1 MILIHIVV
9 YEEDTR
15 PAGCAHC
22 SVFNSSPLES
32 SPSSP
37 ALHCGTFPTHTQ
49 VFKAH
54 VTVILH
60 TKYPHQLGENPPSH
74 MQPTPTHQHCRYK
87 QLPVPSHWLL
97 SREIAAPRNLQKI
110 GYPGLNLVQ
119 LKP

>member
-22 SVFNSSPLES
+22 SVFNSSPLDS

-37 ALHCGTFPTHTQ
+37 ALHSGTFPTHTQ

-60 TKYPHQLGENPPSH
+60 TKYPHQLGVNPPSH
-74 MQPTPTHQHCRYK
+74 MQPTPTHQHCRYNSCLSLPTGYLAGK
-87 QLPVPSHWLL
+87 QQLL
-97 SREIAAPRNLQKI
+97 GTYRKLAVLD
-110 GYPGLNLVQ
+110 
-119 LKP
+119 